1 MLTFDCVSEIS
12 EYFCLILTLYL
23 EMDLI
28 PAFATFFACIF
39 YEQLEVGIVIGRREI
54 LTLLIF
60 LPVLFLDLLDPD
72 PLVRCTDPDPD
83 SSIIKQK

>member
-1 MLTFDCVSEIS
+1 
-12 EYFCLILTLYL
+12 
-23 EMDLI
+23 MDLI

-60 LPVLFLDLLDPD
+60 LPVLFLGLLDPD
-72 PLVRCTDPDPD
+72 PLVRGPDPDPD
-83 SSIIKQK
+83 SLIIEQK

>member
-1 MLTFDCVSEIS
+1 MRFPY
-12 EYFCLILTLYL
+12 YFCLILTLFL

-60 LPVLFLDLLDPD
+60 LNHTLYFFVVF
-72 PLVRCTDPDPD
+72 
-83 SSIIKQK
+83 

>member
-1 MLTFDCVSEIS
+1 
-12 EYFCLILTLYL
+12 
-23 EMDLI
+23 MDLI

-60 LPVLFLDLLDPD
+60 LPVLFMGLLDPD
-72 PLVRCTDPDPD
+72 PLVSGTDPDPD

>member
-1 MLTFDCVSEIS
+1 
-12 EYFCLILTLYL
+12 
-23 EMDLI
+23 MDLI

-60 LPVLFLDLLDPD
+60 LPVLFLGLLLDQD
-72 PLVRCTDPDPD
+72 PLVRGTGQGSGFFYHQANLGQTLIPTFCDFFMTFNL
-83 SSIIKQK
+83 